1 MQGRHVSREHSYFSP
16 RDVRAFENYNP
27 TRFQDVEDLRAI
39 GITMDEHVVEQ
50 MAAST
55 TLKEIARYAMDAI
68 QPTITTASIQVPI
81 QFLQTWLPGFVF
93 VLTAPREI

>member
-55 TLKEIARYAMDAI
+55 T
-68 QPTITTASIQVPI
+68 
-81 QFLQTWLPGFVF
+81 
-93 VLTAPREI
+93 PRSAGRKALEANRG